1 MTKQNNPWPGPI
13 PYSIDG
19 DYLFCGREDESNELA
34 ELISDNV
41 LVTLYGKSGV
51 GKTSIINKGVI
62 PKLDGFECIRL
73 ELGASENYAILI
85 CQEVAK
91 RINAEEKNNVG
102 EGVEKESGSFLWN
115 QLQKL
120 KTDDPAKQVI
130 IILDQFERVL
140 RGSNTKNTTILLTQ
154 LLYMV
159 REVSY
164 FNVEYYCHFVISI
177 REDDLYLLEDCID
190 ENYLF
195 DLKQC
200 RYRLRN
206 LSDKG
211 AIDVVLKPGE
221 KVFDESEIDII
232 AEKIVDQV
240 KNGLEPKGEIK
251 SMILSLVCSQIYDRY
266 YNGTPLKKADIE
278 AINPETILEDYID
291 KALECIKG
299 KESFIDKFVDS
310 VGRRVSIPIPTVT
323 NEEKEK
329 FNILSGDHKILQKD
343 KGEDGNYELIHDAF
357 GPIFRKRIDIRE
369 AKEAEEKAINDKLKA
384 EKEREI
390 AEVAQKKAEE
400 AENKAKKAEGVAK
413 RTSKFLYLFSFII
426 VAFSIWLYLQAQD
439 LKINKSKDIAHQAI
453 SYINVNFGLANKGA
467 IEAYDCFHTFEAEAA
482 LRASYSSSVKGLCD
496 DNNGQITLFN
506 PNPQKNQILTGN
518 INGGYRLWD
527 AESGMCIKSIPDIS
541 DCNFAAYS
549 LDGEKFLTVYGLGV
563 HSSSHNKLYN
573 NIYIYD
579 TNKDVPIDT
588 LIGHTEEVVK
598 AFFSGNGK
606 RIVSTGWDG
615 TIRIWD
621 VGGKEI
627 FQLKDGNPH
636 YAKIPLIGGYKI
648 TYHPSPVLA
657 ISPDGKHILSGYC
670 KEGID
675 VWNVDDRT
683 QIATLPG
690 SGRIATY
697 SKDGRR
703 VVSADTVG
711 NIYIW
716 DAEHGY
722 VLMSTHKIG
731 YGGSIFDISFN
742 SDGSHIV
749 TATYENSSSDSFVEY
764 PIIRIVETE
773 TGNCIDS
780 LKQDQI
786 IVNASFCPD
795 KEQVVFGL
803 NDGNVKIWNYHG
815 SSNKIQ
821 TIRNV
826 NSFVFSPDANKFAYA
841 TTYTLITGN
850 IVDSRSQK
858 YNVDNIRSISI
869 SPSGKRIV
877 LSKKEPNEI
886 HIYEIDSNEPP
897 QIGTLP
903 DNNSPIINAVFDDDE
918 TSVIAITDHT
928 TWVNRV
934 NKEAKYKNKIW
945 LWDINTNHYELIDS
959 VDFPIGQFV
968 SKKGLRIM
976 TPQLR
981 IMTPQLRNM
990 TPQLNN
996 KGYPIYLYNDTLLG
1010 HRDVVN
1016 DIAINS
1022 KGDIFV
1028 SASDDGNIII
1038 WKKDTKWRIFKR
1050 LKDHGCSVKSVSF
1063 SPDEK
1068 LIVSVDIDG
1077 IVKVWSVET
1086 GVCISTFRGKAHM
1099 SVTAAK
1105 FSEDYKEIRVSFG
1118 NSGSGEGELVSWEWK
1133 PIEVIYEELKNKY
1146 KKRVLT
1152 QDEKRDLHIED

>member
-1 MTKQNNPWPGPI
+1 MIKQNNPWPGPI
-13 PYSIDG
+13 PYSIDA

-34 ELISDNV
+34 ELISGNV

-91 RINAEEKNNVG
+91 RFNAEEKNNVE
-102 EGVEKESGSFLWN
+102 EGVEKDAGSFLWN

-120 KTDDPAKQVI
+120 KTDNPAKQVI

-140 RGSNTKNTTILLTQ
+140 RGSNTKNVTVLLTQ
-154 LLYMV
+154 LYYMV

-310 VGRRVSIPIPTVT
+310 VGRRVSIPIPSVT

-329 FNILSGDHKILQKD
+329 FNILSEDHKILQKD
-343 KGEDGNYELIHDAF
+343 NGEDGNFELIHDAF
-357 GPIFRKRIDIRE
+357 GPILRKRIDIRD
-369 AKEAEEKAINDKLKA
+369 AKEAEEKAKKERDITEVANKKLKKYNYTFLTLLLLCICLLLFA
-384 EKEREI
+384 MI
-390 AEVAQKKAEE
+390 QS
-400 AENKAKKAEGVAK
+400 NK
-413 RTSKFLYLFSFII
+413 LN
-426 VAFSIWLYLQAQD
+426 
-439 LKINKSKDIAHQAI
+439 INKSRDIACQAMSI
-453 SYINVNFGLANKGA
+453 IDLDNADLARKGA
-467 IEAYDCFHTFEAEAA
+467 VEAYNFYHTDEAEAA
-482 LRASYSSSVKGLCD
+482 LRHSYLAPILKLCD
-496 DNNGQITLFN
+496 DNSGYITLFN
-506 PNPQKNQILTGN
+506 PNPQKDQILTGN
-518 INGGYRLWD
+518 ISGGFRLWD
-527 AESGMCIKSIPDIS
+527 VESGMCIKSIPGIS
-541 DCNFAAYS
+541 DCDFAAYS
-549 LDGEKFLTVYGLGV
+549 PDGEKFLTVYGLGF
-563 HSSSHNKLYN
+563 HSSSHNKLYD

-579 TNKDVPIDT
+579 TNKGLLIDT

-615 TIRIWD
+615 TIRVWNI
-621 VGGKEI
+621 GGKEI

-657 ISPDGKHILSGYC
+657 ISPNGEHILSGYG

-675 VWNVDDRT
+675 VWNVDDST
-683 QIATLPG
+683 KIATLPG
-690 SGRIATY
+690 NSCKAAY

-703 VVSADTVG
+703 VVSADTDG
-711 NIYIW
+711 IIYIW

-764 PIIRIVETE
+764 PIIRILETE
-773 TGNCIDS
+773 TGNCVDS

-786 IVNASFCPD
+786 IVNVSFCPD

-803 NDGNVKIWNYHG
+803 NNGEVKMWNYHD
-815 SSNKIQ
+815 SSNEIQ
-821 TIRNV
+821 TIPRNV

-858 YNVDNIRSISI
+858 YNVDNIQSISI
-869 SPSGKRIV
+869 NPSGKKVV

-886 HIYEIDSNEPP
+886 HISEIDSNEPP

-928 TWVNRV
+928 TWVNNEV
-934 NKEAKYKNKIW
+934 KYKNKIW

-968 SKKGLRIM
+968 SKNGLRIM
-976 TPQLR
+976 TPQR
-981 IMTPQLRNM
+981 G
-990 TPQLNN
+990 N
-996 KGYPIYLYNDTLLG
+996 KGYPIYLYKDSLLG
-1010 HRDVVN
+1010 HRNVVN

-1022 KGDIFV
+1022 KGDIFASV
-1028 SASDDGNIII
+1028 SDDGNIII

-1050 LKDHGCSVKSVSF
+1050 LKDHGCIVKSVSF

-1068 LIVSVDIDG
+1068 LIVSGDIDG
-1077 IVKVWSVET
+1077 VVKVWSVET
-1086 GVCISTFRGKAHM
+1086 GICLSTFRGKAHM
-1099 SVTAAK
+1099 SATAVQ
-1105 FSEDYKEIRVSFG
+1105 FSEDNKEIRVSFG

-1133 PIEVIYEELKNKY
+1133 PVEVIYEELKNKY

-1152 QDEKRDLHIED
+1152 PDEKRELHIED